1 MEETKK
7 GFDDSRPPWKSRMDI
22 GFNLL
27 DRSTGRNSRTK
38 GRIDCHRLMRKSQ
51 ERAGQQWHVLYGKTG
66 KSRHL
71 DASMEGATR
80 DFMSRNSLGSPTFM
94 FYPVIMM
101 STYTLDKTKHYLT
114 SFLFVGIR
122 SSSFLASSVSN
133 PVVYQSTSSLLV
145 IEICPRRGNAS
156 HFWDRYEILRTVSV
170 ILSPLFRAW
179 NAYRYDTRYTCVST
193 NIVIDVFE
201 AEDNSIVGCLSADGS
216 MFVELRSNVL
226 IRRNFPF
233 VLGCPRSFFRFVRW

>member
-1 MEETKK
+1 MKYSPTLSATKDFYLYLHAKHSCTKRSSFTSIEETKK
-7 GFDDSRPPWKSRMDI
+7 GFDDSRPPWKSRKDI

-122 SSSFLASSVSN
+122 SSSFLARFQPCRLPVDVFVARNRNLSATRKCLAFLRPVRN
-133 PVVYQSTSSLLV
+133 PPNDERHSFAFISSL
-145 IEICPRRGNAS
+145 E
-156 HFWDRYEILRTVSV
+156 
-170 ILSPLFRAW
+170 
-179 NAYRYDTRYTCVST
+179 
-193 NIVIDVFE
+193 
-201 AEDNSIVGCLSADGS
+201 CLSIRYKVYLCLDEHRDRR
-216 MFVELRSNVL
+216 FRSGGQL
-226 IRRNFPF
+226 DRRLPF
-233 VLGCPRSFFRFVRW
+233 CR